1 MGHGAGRELEGATG
15 PLPELDDA
23 LSAKLTD
30 VLNELDAA
38 DAEFA
43 EQRENE
49 RLGLMA
55 KRWNTTCRGIDDHLR
70 TIGKMLMHSHQLNL
84 DIGSDGGG
92 VSKKPFIEDL
102 RMKFPKLQ
110 FTMAVEEEAVIARCG
125 ESTYGS
131 IALADVTFEFC
142 VEAVCNWAMGEA
154 KKHL

>member
-1 MGHGAGRELEGATG
+1 MGHGAGRELEGGGG
-15 PLPELDDA
+15 PLPELDEA
-23 LSAKLTD
+23 ISAKLTD
-30 VLNELDAA
+30 ALDKLDAA

-55 KRWNTTCRGIDDHLR
+55 KQWNTTCRGIDEHLR
-70 TIGKMLMHSHQLNL
+70 TIGKVLMQSHQLNL

-110 FTMAVEEEAVIARCG
+110 FTMVVEEEAVVARCG

-131 IALADVTFEFC
+131 IALDGVTYEYC
-142 VEAVCNWAMGEA
+142 VDAVCNWAMGEA
-154 KKHL
+154 NKHL